1 MSGFNYAMVIGKS
14 PKLFTAHVDNV
25 LRNAC
30 VPRDM
35 WDFHA
40 IIFRNKKIAP
50 AITDELV
57 SIALTND
64 IKITFYDEWHGNF
77 LENLYACWN
86 LVQEVGERP
95 YTIRAGS
102 DQFFSPGTFWNM
114 YRAHLDFGSELVT
127 QMHTI
132 ESPLSPQSRHY
143 VCDFGTSYDTFKEKE
158 FNEFAASKS
167 LKGLYTIEEA
177 LGIWG
182 HPTSFNSSLGLIN
195 RTDGC
200 SWMMSKSLWK
210 KFGPM
215 IPINRNG
222 HTGDVTLHDNIM
234 KSGIPNRLVGDA
246 WTYHLVRSEA
256 SL

>member
-1 MSGFNYAMVIGKS
+1 MSGFDYAMVIGKS
-14 PKLFTAHVDNV
+14 PELFRTHIDNV
-25 LRNAC
+25 LRNAAIGLT
-30 VPRDM
+30 RDM

-40 IIFRNKKIAP
+40 VIFRNKKIKP
-50 AITDELV
+50 EITDELV
-57 SIALTND
+57 SIAILND
-64 IKITFYDEWHGNF
+64 IKVTFYDEWHGNF

-102 DQFFSPGTFWNM
+102 DQFFSPGSFWNM
-114 YRAHLDFGSELVT
+114 YREHLEFGSELIT

-158 FNEFAASKS
+158 FNAFAASKS
-167 LKGLYTIEEA
+167 LRGLYTIDEA

-182 HPTSFNSSLGLIN
+182 HPTSFNSSLGHIN

-200 SWMMSKSLWK
+200 TWLCSKDLWK
-210 KFGPM
+210 RFGPM
-215 IPINRNG
+215 IPLRGNF
-222 HTGDVTLHDNIM
+222 TGDVTFHDDIM
-234 KSGIPNRLVGDA
+234 RADIPNRLVGDA
-246 WTYHLVRSEA
+246 WTYHLVRGESR
-256 SL
+256 